1 MKYRAGYKYQLY
13 EDEFLVTDI
22 LGYHISTA
30 FIELYPDGTLIGRKG
45 YAWDGPSGPTFDT
58 KNSMRGS
65 LGHDIGYQLMR
76 EGLLPHSYREY
87 FDKWLYDTIREDGMC
102 WIRAQYWYRGV
113 AWGADSACL
122 PKNDRPIL
130 VAP

>member
-1 MKYRAGYKYQLY
+1 MTCIYGKSIK
-13 EDEFLVTDI
+13 TD
-22 LGYHISTA
+22 
-30 FIELYPDGTLIGRKG
+30 FIELFANGVIVGRKG

-58 KNSMRGS
+58 KNTMRGS
-65 LGHDIGYQLMR
+65 LVHDIGYQLMR
-76 EGLLPHSYREY
+76 EGRLPHSYREY
-87 FDKWLYDTIREDGMC
+87 FDKLLYDTLREDGMS
-102 WIRAQYWYRGV
+102 WVRAQYWYRGV